1 MKLQLTFFLA
11 TLASAFAAE
20 ETPEELRAKLLR
32 TRSLQGDDN
41 NNGAGDGPGGD
52 GNDFPPCFSAFDTV
66 EAQGKGMISMDSL
79 EIGDYVRA
87 GKDFSRVFSFAHLD
101 LDAEGNFLQI
111 HTEGSVAPLESPTTT
126 CFSAMIRLLVPRKF
140 RLVIC
145 WETTR

>member
-1 MKLQLTFFLA
+1 MCPEGE
-11 TLASAFAAE
+11 TLPPA
-20 ETPEELRAKLLR
+20 
-32 TRSLQGDDN
+32 G
-41 NNGAGDGPGGD
+41 GGDGDQEGGGD

-111 HTEGSVAPLESPTTT
+111 HTKGPVARQPHALPQ
-126 CFSAMIRLLVPRKF
+126 
-140 RLVIC
+140 
-145 WETTR
+145 